1 MTHMDEFFDDEDQ
14 LPASR
19 NATSVARRITAVAVL
34 LAVVALGWGTWS
46 FVSGLGGG
54 TTTSQ
59 EFTGEGFGEVQ
70 VVVARGDT
78 LTVIGQSLTDAGVVS
93 SVKSF
98 VDAAEANEA
107 AVSIGPGTYT
117 LRQQMSGESAVA
129 LMLDPISRAD
139 SRLVLPEGLRL
150 AQTVEVASEASGL
163 PLSEFEQ
170 ILENPGM
177 LPLPAWAE
185 QRPEGFMFPA
195 TYDLVG
201 DETAEQILST
211 LVARFDQSALSLDLV
226 NRAEAI
232 GRTPYEVLIVA
243 SLVQAEVLPEDMRK
257 AAAVIYNRLDDGMP
271 LQFDSTVAY
280 ALGIV
285 ELQLSADQL
294 ATDSPYNTYQI
305 EGLPPTPINSP
316 GDAAIEAALD
326 PAPAKWLYFVTV
338 NPDTRETKFA
348 RDYDRFLKL
357 KDELRDWLAENG

>member
-1 MTHMDEFFDDEDQ
+1 MTHMDEFFDDEDD
-14 LPASR
+14 LPPSR
-19 NATSVARRITAVAVL
+19 NATSIARRITAVAVA
-34 LAVVALGWGTWS
+34 LAVVALVWGTWS

-54 TTTSQ
+54 VAAQTDYS
-59 EFTGEGFGEVQ
+59 GEGVGEVQ
-70 VVVARGDT
+70 VIVERGDS
-78 LTVIGQSLTDAGVVS
+78 LTAIGQTLTDAGVVR
-93 SVKSF
+93 SVQAF
-98 VDAAEANEA
+98 VDAAEANESA
-107 AVSIGPGTYT
+107 ASIGPGNYT
-117 LRQQMSGESAVA
+117 LRQQMSAASAVA
-129 LMLDPISRAD
+129 LMLDPMSRAD

-150 AQTVEVASEASGL
+150 TQTIEAAAQASGL

-170 ILENPGM
+170 VLESPGA
-177 LPLPAWAE
+177 LPLPPWAE

-201 DETAEQILST
+201 DETAEQILAK
-211 LVARFDQSALSLDLV
+211 LVQRFDQSAASLDLV
-226 NRAEAI
+226 ARAEEM

-280 ALGIV
+280 ALGII

-294 ATDSPYNTYQI
+294 ATDSPYNTYEV

-357 KDELRDWLAENG
+357 KDQLRDWLAENR

>member
-1 MTHMDEFFDDEDQ
+1 MTHMDEFFDDEEA

-19 NATSVARRITAVAVL
+19 NAASVARRITGIAVL
-34 LAVVALGWGTWS
+34 LAVVALAWGTWS

-54 TTTSQ
+54 GTAES
-59 EFTGEGFGEVQ
+59 EFAGEGVGEVQ

-78 LTVIGQSLTDAGVVS
+78 LTTIGQTLADAGVVS

-98 VDAAEANEA
+98 TDAAQANEA

-117 LRQQMSGESAVA
+117 LRLQMGGENAVA

-139 SRLVLPEGLRL
+139 SRLILPEGLRL
-150 AQTVEVASEASGL
+150 PQTVEAAAQASGL
-163 PLSEFEQ
+163 PSSEFQ
-170 ILENPGM
+170 QVLENPGV
-177 LPLPAWAE
+177 LPLPSWAE

-195 TYDLVG
+195 TYDLIG

-211 LVARFDQSALSLDLV
+211 LVARFDQSAVSLDLV
-226 NRAEAI
+226 ARAEAL
-232 GRTPYEVLIVA
+232 GRTPYEVMIVA

-257 AAAVIYNRLDDGMP
+257 AAAVIYNRLDAGMP
-271 LQFDSTVAY
+271 LQFDSTVSY
-280 ALGIV
+280 ALGIT
-285 ELQLSADQL
+285 ELQLSAEQL
-294 ATDSPYNTYQI
+294 ATDSPYNTYQV

-338 NPDTRETKFA
+338 NPETKETKFA

>member
-1 MTHMDEFFDDEDQ
+1 MTHMDEFFDDEDA
-14 LPASR
+14 LPPSR
-19 NATSVARRITAVAVL
+19 NATSLARRITGVAVL
-34 LAVVALGWGTWS
+34 LAVAALAWGTWS
-46 FVSGLGGG
+46 FVSGIGGG
-54 TTTSQ
+54 GPAAE
-59 EFTGEGFGEVQ
+59 EFAGEGFGEVAVQ
-70 VVVARGDT
+70 VARGDT
-78 LTVIGQSLTDAGVVS
+78 LTAIGQTLTDAGVVS

-98 VDAAEANEA
+98 VDAAQANEA
-107 AVSIGPGTYT
+107 AASIGPGTYT
-117 LRQQMSGESAVA
+117 LREQMSGASAVA

-150 AQTVEVASEASGL
+150 TQTIEAATQASGL

-170 ILENPGM
+170 VLGNPGV
-177 LPLPAWAE
+177 LPLPTWAE

-211 LVARFDQSALSLDLV
+211 LVERFDQSAVSLDLV
-226 NRAEAI
+226 SRAEAI

-257 AAAVIYNRLDDGMP
+257 AASVIYNRLDEDMP

-294 ATDSPYNTYQI
+294 ATESPYNTYEI
-305 EGLPPTPINSP
+305 KGLPPTPINSP
-316 GDAAIEAALD
+316 GEAAIEAALD

-338 NPDTRETKFA
+338 NPGTMETKFA

-357 KDELRDWLAENG
+357 KDELRDWIAENG

>member
-1 MTHMDEFFDDEDQ
+1 MTHMDEFFDDEDA
-14 LPASR
+14 LPPSR
-19 NATSVARRITAVAVL
+19 NATSTARRITGIAVI
-34 LAVVALGWGTWS
+34 LAVVALAWGTWS
-46 FVSGLGGG
+46 FISGIGGSAP
-54 TTTSQ
+54 TAA
-59 EFTGEGFGEVQ
+59 EFAGEGFGEVQ

-78 LTVIGQSLTDAGVVS
+78 LTAIGQTLADAGVVS

-98 VDAAEANEA
+98 VDAAQANDSSA
-107 AVSIGPGTYT
+107 SIGPGTYT
-117 LRQQMSGESAVA
+117 LRQQMSGDSAVA

-150 AQTVEVASEASGL
+150 TQTVDAASQASGL

-170 ILENPGM
+170 VLENPGV

-195 TYDLVG
+195 SYDLVG
-201 DETAEQILST
+201 DETAEQILAT
-211 LVARFDQSALSLDLV
+211 LVERFDQSAVSLDLV
-226 NRAEAI
+226 ARAEAL
-232 GRTPYEVLIVA
+232 GRTPYEVMIVA

-257 AAAVIYNRLDDGMP
+257 AAAVIYNRLDEGMP

-285 ELQLSADQL
+285 ELQLSAEQL
-294 ATDSPYNTYQI
+294 ATDSPYNTYQV

-316 GDAAIEAALD
+316 GEAAIEAALD

-338 NPDTRETKFA
+338 NPDTKETKFA

-357 KDELRDWLAENG
+357 KDQLRDWLAENG

>member
-1 MTHMDEFFDDEDQ
+1 MTHMDEFFDDEDA
-14 LPASR
+14 LPPSR
-19 NATSVARRITAVAVL
+19 NATSLARRITGIAVL
-34 LAVVALGWGTWS
+34 LAVLALAWGTWS
-46 FVSGLGGG
+46 FVSGFGGGG
-54 TTTSQ
+54 TAAS
-59 EFTGEGFGEVQ
+59 EFAGEGFGEVQ

-78 LTVIGQSLTDAGVVS
+78 LTAIGQTLTDAGVVS
-93 SVKSF
+93 SVKAF
-98 VDAAEANEA
+98 VDAAQANEA
-107 AVSIGPGTYT
+107 AASIGPGTYT
-117 LRQQMSGESAVA
+117 LRQQMSGDSAVT

-150 AQTVEVASEASGL
+150 TQTIEAASSATGI

-170 ILENPGM
+170 VLENPGV
-177 LPLPAWAE
+177 LPLPSWAE

-211 LVARFDQSALSLDLV
+211 LVGRFDQSAISLDLAA
-226 NRAEAI
+226 RAEAI
-232 GRTPYEVLIVA
+232 GRSPYEVLIVA

-257 AAAVIYNRLDDGMP
+257 AASVIYNRLDDDMP

-285 ELQLSADQL
+285 ELQLSAEQL
-294 ATDSPYNTYQI
+294 ATDSPYNTY
-305 EGLPPTPINSP
+305 EVTGLPPTPINSP
-316 GDAAIEAALD
+316 GEAAIEAALD

-338 NPDTRETKFA
+338 NPETKETKFA

-357 KDELRDWLAENG
+357 KDELRDWLAEND